1 MLLSVLWLHQLGHKL
16 EIAPGLMTII
26 YGAIR
31 LRDRGKQ
38 SDRSIEKITGKVRG
52 LKE

>member
-1 MLLSVLWLHQLGHKL
+1 
-16 EIAPGLMTII
+16 MTII

-38 SDRSIEKITGKVRG
+38 SDRPIEKITGKVRG
-52 LKE
+52 DRFLPELDPNF